1 MHYNYRNHTGFC
13 FAHVSSEDMVHWEW
27 HPTVLGPETM
37 GHGMFSG
44 TGFITKDGRPAMVYC
59 GYKSKRNWISYALD
73 DNLDQW
79 SKPHQMTARD
89 KGGRLMTNM
98 PYFDPDIWIN
108 DGIYYGVNG
117 RSSKESAVMMKSDD
131 LKDWDYIKLKARL
144 LADKQKL

>member
-1 MHYNYRNHTGFC
+1 
-13 FAHVSSEDMVHWEW
+13 
-27 HPTVLGPETM
+27 
-37 GHGMFSG
+37 
-44 TGFITKDGRPAMVYC
+44 
-59 GYKSKRNWISYALD
+59 
-73 DNLDQW
+73 
-79 SKPHQMTARD
+79 MTERD